1 MLSAGELEL
10 QNVLKEAQN
19 MLPVLSSTAFTTQQS
34 RRMLPEVHS
43 AFLNAGFYKIMQP
56 KAYGGLEL
64 EFGSQTQLGIVL
76 AQACGSSSWVAT
88 LLACHAWILGMF
100 PKQAQDDVW
109 GANPNALIASSFMGD
124 QPKVKKV
131 PEGLLL
137 SGRWKFSSGVD
148 YSDWNIL
155 LAHCP
160 DPNDSAKKLSFYVLL
175 PKKDYVIEDVWNS
188 AGMSGTGSNDIVLKE
203 VLIPEHRLLNAMKL
217 TGGQTPGSEI
227 NKGYL
232 YQQPMFGTFSFNLI
246 GNVIGLAKGAAN
258 VVLESLKARTAL
270 SGATVS
276 ANQSIKLRVAE
287 ALAEISA
294 AQALVERNLQEII
307 LAGKSQQTIDI
318 STRAR
323 YRGENGFASKLCVS
337 AVERLLP
344 VLGARGLE
352 SENAFQRIWRDINAV
367 SQHIALTWD
376 VQGTIYGS
384 VALGYDCPDPR
395 V

>member
-1 MLSAGELEL
+1 MRSAGELEL
-10 QNVLKEAQN
+10 QNVLKEAQK
-19 MLPVLSSTAFTTQQS
+19 MLPFLSSTAFTTQQS
-34 RRMLPEVHS
+34 RRLLPEVHS

-109 GANPNALIASSFMGD
+109 GINPNALIASSFMAD

-131 PEGLLL
+131 PEGLIL

-160 DPNDSAKKLSFYVLL
+160 DPNDSANKLSFYVLL

-270 SGATVS
+270 TGATVS

-307 LAGKSQQTIDI
+307 LSGKSQQAIDI

>member
-1 MLSAGELEL
+1 MNSAGELEL
-10 QNVLKEAQN
+10 RQVLEQAQD
-19 MLPVLSSTAFTTQQS
+19 MLPVLSSKAFTTQQS
-34 RRMLPEVHS
+34 RRLLPEIHS
-43 AFLNAGFYKIMQP
+43 AFSTAGFYKIMQP

-64 EFGSQTQLGIVL
+64 EFGSQTQLGFVL

-109 GANPNALIASSFMGD
+109 GANPNAVVASSFMGD
-124 QPKVKKV
+124 QPKVKKI

-160 DPNDSAKKLSFYVLL
+160 DPNDSGRKLSFYALV
-175 PKKDYVIEDVWNS
+175 PKTDYVIEDVWNS
-188 AGMSGTGSNDIVLKE
+188 AGMSGTGSNDIVLTD
-203 VLIPEHRLLNAMKL
+203 VLIPEHRLLNAMNL

-246 GNVIGLAKGAAN
+246 GNVIGLAKGAAQ

-287 ALAEISA
+287 ALSEISA
-294 AQALVERNLQEII
+294 AQALVERNIQEII
-307 LAGKSQQTIDI
+307 LAGKSQQAIDI

>member
-1 MLSAGELEL
+1 MRSAGELEL
-10 QNVLKEAQN
+10 QNVLKEAQK
-19 MLPVLSSTAFTTQQS
+19 MLPFLSSTAFTTQQS
-34 RRMLPEVHS
+34 RRLLPEVHS

-109 GANPNALIASSFMGD
+109 GINPNALIASSFMAD

-131 PEGLLL
+131 PEGLIL

-270 SGATVS
+270 TGATVS

-307 LAGKSQQTIDI
+307 LSGKSQQAIDI

>member
-1 MLSAGELEL
+1 MRSAGELEL
-10 QNVLKEAQN
+10 QNVLKEAQK
-19 MLPVLSSTAFTTQQS
+19 MLPFLSSTAFTTQQS
-34 RRMLPEVHS
+34 RRLLPEVHS

-109 GANPNALIASSFMGD
+109 GINPNALIASSFMAD

-131 PEGLLL
+131 PEGLIL

-148 YSDWNIL
+148 YGDWNIL

-160 DPNDSAKKLSFYVLL
+160 DPNDSANKLSFYVLL

-258 VVLESLKARTAL
+258 VVLESLKARIAL
-270 SGATVS
+270 TGATVS

-307 LAGKSQQTIDI
+307 LSGKSQQAIDI

>member
-124 QPKVKKV
+124 QHKVKKV
-131 PEGLLL
+131 PEGLIL

-148 YSDWNIL
+148 YGDWNIL